1 MPTLHRYLLRQTL
14 ATCLLTVATFTL
26 VLLLGNVLKDVFD
39 LIAVGA
45 LTPGAALRA
54 IALLLPFAFSF
65 ALPIGMLTASLLVFS
80 RLSVDQELTAIRAGG
95 ISLVAAITPVL
106 LLALVMTG
114 VSATLNMVVAPRC
127 RVAFN
132 DLRDTLA
139 RQNPTAFIGEGRYV
153 TLGHLTLY
161 AKEVRGNQLRDVLI
175 YGTTNVVRDGVTLRM
190 RDLDVWAPS
199 AELVIGTNGF
209 PEALR
214 LRDLQGLRLT
224 SEGWQSG
231 FLSEHLEPIRGFRPG
246 GRLKPKMSLMTYPQ
260 LREELAQRREEGVP
274 AGPVLVHLH
283 KQLAFAFACLAFPM
297 VGIPLGIRVHRR
309 ETNIGVAIALALLA
323 VYYSFVILGHAFET
337 RSAYHPHLLFWIPNV
352 AFQGIGM
359 FLIWRANR
367 G

>member
-1 MPTLHRYLLRQTL
+1 M
-14 ATCLLTVATFTL
+14 
-26 VLLLGNVLKDVFD
+26 FD

-45 LTPGAALRA
+45 LTPGAALQA
-54 IALLLPFAFSF
+54 IVLLLPFAFSF

-95 ISLVAAITPVL
+95 ISLLAAITPVL

-132 DLRDTLA
+132 ELRDTLA

-161 AKEVRGNQLRDVLI
+161 AKEVRGNQLRDADLWHDQCRQGRCYPAHAGSGRLGAVG
-175 YGTTNVVRDGVTLRM
+175 GTGDWHQRVSRGAAVAG
-190 RDLDVWAPS
+190 S
-199 AELVIGTNGF
+199 AGAS
-209 PEALR
+209 PHQR
-214 LRDLQGLRLT
+214 GLAV
-224 SEGWQSG
+224 G

-246 GRLKPKMSLMTYPQ
+246 GRMKPKMSLMTYPQ

-323 VYYSFVILGHAFET
+323 IYYSFVILGHAFET